1 MGRTETLLEKIQ
13 PDFYQF
19 MVDTGGLGEPT
30 MRNYISWLRFL
41 SSFYRIDTTLDE
53 YSIEDILR
61 KEEEARHARD
71 KYARKEDIS
80 NFKSALH
87 KFLDFL
93 GTGYA
98 KNVRQENMDEINDT
112 DILTSTEKEIVI
124 KARLVQGAF
133 REKLIRYWRGCAISR
148 CPQVDLLI
156 ASHIKPWSLSTDEE
170 KVDVFNGLLLLPH
183 YDKLF
188 DSGYMTFT
196 PEGKVVYSE
205 LLSDDVRRI
214 LNLTN
219 DLSLCHLEERHKQYL
234 QYHNEYCF
242 KKNRGR

>member
-1 MGRTETLLEKIQ
+1 MQ
-13 PDFYQF
+13 
-19 MVDTGGLGEPT
+19 
-30 MRNYISWLRFL
+30 
-41 SSFYRIDTTLDE
+41 
-53 YSIEDILR
+53 
-61 KEEEARHARD
+61 
-71 KYARKEDIS
+71 
-80 NFKSALH
+80 
-87 KFLDFL
+87 
-93 GTGYA
+93 
-98 KNVRQENMDEINDT
+98 EINMQEKKIFLT
-112 DILTSTEKEIVI
+112 LNLPCINSLIFLVLVMPRTCVRRIWMKSMILTSTEKEIVI

-219 DLSLCHLEERHKQYL
+219 DLSLCHLEEGHKQYL